1 MAEFIVAGAGHGGLC
16 AALHLAKG
24 GRRVTVL
31 ERLPEAGLGYD
42 WTDVVDT
49 GALARNGFSA
59 LPESSKAVAYKGTL
73 LGPDKRFPLRPSG
86 AISKEVHIERKEWL
100 ALMIRDCRAAGV
112 EFRFGTD
119 ILGPA
124 VEGNRVCGLR
134 VRTAGGE
141 ELCPAGMV
149 IDAAG
154 AQSPV
159 RTNLPARLGVPGT
172 LPQDQLFYGWRGF
185 FNRLPGPDPRD
196 FYKQYLCHQ
205 GRKGLSWVIANPG
218 CMDVLVGNMGGPL
231 DEAAV
236 AGAIADLR
244 RDNPLLGEQLLRG
257 GGAQP
262 SIPVRRPL
270 GLSVAEGYAAVGDS
284 ACMADPFSG
293 CGICAAMDQG
303 KLLAEILMAC
313 NGDYTLPK
321 LWEYQYRT
329 FTGKPPAE
337 HGDAAKTA
345 AQRAATDVMRCV
357 MMSLRPEE
365 IDLMFGRGL
374 IALRNGLRKPKDAL
388 LLLRGLDH
396 PRMLWRLAKIPVRGK
411 KIREITRGIPGTYG
425 PAAVAA
431 WVKAYEGCKMR

>member
-1 MAEFIVAGAGHGGLC
+1 MSEFIVAGAGHGGLC
-16 AALHLAKG
+16 AALQLAKG

-42 WTDVVDT
+42 WTDVVDP
-49 GALARNGFSA
+49 GALERNGFSV
-59 LPESSKAVAYKGTL
+59 LPESSKVTAYIGTL
-73 LGPDKRFPLRPSG
+73 LGPGKRFPLRPLDT
-86 AISKEVHIERKEWL
+86 ISKEIHVERKEWL

-112 EFRFGTD
+112 EFRFGTE

-134 VRTAGGE
+134 IGTAGAE

-159 RTNLPARLGVPGT
+159 RTNLPARLGIPGT

-185 FNRLPGPDPRD
+185 FNRLPGPNPRD

-205 GRKGLSWVIANPG
+205 GRKGLSWVIANPD

-231 DEAAV
+231 DEATIAD
-236 AGAIADLR
+236 AIADLR
-244 RDNPLLGEQLLRG
+244 QDNPLLGEQLLRG
-257 GGAQP
+257 GGKQP
-262 SIPVRRPL
+262 AIPVRRPL
-270 GLSVAEGYAAVGDS
+270 GLFVAESYAAVGDS

-293 CGICAAMDQG
+293 CGMCAAMDQG

-313 NGDYTLPK
+313 GGDYTLPK

-329 FTGKPPAE
+329 FTRKPPAE
-337 HGDAAKTA
+337 SGDASKTTT
-345 AQRAATDVMRCV
+345 QRAATDVTRCV
-357 MMSLRPEE
+357 MMSLRSEE
-365 IDLMFGRGL
+365 IDLMFARGL
-374 IALRNGLRKPKDAL
+374 IALQDGLKKPKDAL
-388 LLLRGLDH
+388 LLLRGLDR
-396 PRMLWRLAKIPVRGK
+396 PRMLWQLTKVPILGK
-411 KIREITRGIPGTYG
+411 KIRAITRRIPKIYD
-425 PAAVAA
+425 PAAVAE